1 MKTKNFLSRFSAAA
15 LLAAALIPAAL
26 TSCSSDSEP
35 NNPQPNPAPEG
46 FAKLNL
52 TLSTPEMSTT
62 RAESNLTEDEKNVSE
77 LWVYFYRKGT
87 DNSYAIWNSFVIDS
101 TTAGNDSETGATFSM
116 LDDNK
121 IQHQD
126 GDKDGYQTIISGMN
140 IPSGT
145 YHIYVLANMSS
156 YKNDL
161 KPTGKNFPVSETN
174 FRESIIPTGATIEAK
189 KLPMAADNTDVT
201 VNGATVTSGEV
212 VINSGAV
219 TIQSTMTILCS
230 KVRFSV
236 LFDNTETVTD
246 GTSTFGHSYPY
257 ASCELQT
264 VKLNNYNQ
272 AAPLYS
278 RSLEAAQYNK
288 GTEAVNI
295 EWNKVSYPDNDWIT
309 GTTPG
314 EDLDKDA
321 GTATTGKLAW
331 QNTIY
336 LTENLSGDSKTTL
349 GVTMSL
355 DKEDKPFS
363 MYLPKQSGT
372 GAENT
377 LTRGNFYD
385 VIGKI
390 TTEGMAFEVK
400 IKPWATTTIEKH
412 PL

>member
-87 DNSYAIWNSFVIDS
+87 DNSYTIWNSFVIDG
-101 TTAGNDSETGATFSM
+101 TTADDSDTGATFSM
-116 LDDNK
+116 LADNK
-121 IQHQD
+121 IQHQAD
-126 GDKDGYQTIISGMN
+126 GKDGYQTIISGMN

-145 YHIYVLANMSS
+145 YHIYVLANMKT
-156 YKNDL
+156 YKADL
-161 KPTGKNFPVSETN
+161 QPAGKNFSVTESD
-174 FRESIIPTGATIEAK
+174 FRNSIIPTGATIEPT
-189 KLPMAADNTDVT
+189 KLPMAADYTDVT
-201 VNGATVTSGEV
+201 IKDGNVSAGEV

-278 RSLEAAQYNK
+278 MSLQDNQYNK

-295 EWNKVSYPDNDWIT
+295 EWNKVSYPDNSWIT

-314 EDLDKDA
+314 DDLDKDA

-336 LTENLSGDSKTTL
+336 LTENLSGDSKTNL

-355 DKEDKPFS
+355 DDSPKTFS